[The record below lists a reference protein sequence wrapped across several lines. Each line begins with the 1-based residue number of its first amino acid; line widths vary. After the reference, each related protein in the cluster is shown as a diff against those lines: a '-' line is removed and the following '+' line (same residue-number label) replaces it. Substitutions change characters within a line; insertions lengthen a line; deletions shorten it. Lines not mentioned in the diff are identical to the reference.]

1 MERLRFSAVIGR
13 LVRLAGPIVIGQ
25 LGVVL
30 VSFADT
36 FMVGHYGVDELAAA
50 SFVNNV
56 TMLLVVVGLGFS
68 LGITPLVSESE
79 GRGDLRRAGAWL
91 RCGLKTN
98 TILAGL
104 MAAVMAVLYINLGNM
119 GQPQELLP
127 LIKPYFVI
135 VSFSILTTY
144 FFNAFK
150 QFTDGI
156 TRTKVSMMFIIGSN
170 VLNILGNWVLIYGKA
185 GFPEL
190 GLVGAGI
197 STLVSRI
204 AVLCALAAYFAF
216 RKDMAAYREGF
227 RHFHE
232 KGMLRRSASLGLP
245 IGAQMGMESASFSL
259 IVIMVGWLGAT
270 ELAAHQVMGTLSQIC
285 FMLYIAAGNA
295 SAIMISSFKSRGM
308 YAETA
313 LTAKAAYLTTA
324 VLTVICAGFILTFS
338 GTLVS
343 MFTDSDEVSAT
354 VVTLL
359 LPFTLYQFGDGLQI
373 CFANALRGMQQVRPI
388 LPVAF
393 VSYFIISLPSSYLFG
408 FVLGGGLAGIWFGYP
423 IALTFAGISY
433 YLIFSKIQKKL
444 PSTNDHDRKRISQLD
459 SPQGR

>member
-1 MERLRFSAVIGR
+1 MERLRFSSVIGR

-79 GRGDLRRAGAWL
+79 GRGDMRRAGAWL
-91 RCGLKTN
+91 RCGLQTN
-98 TILAGL
+98 AVLAGI
-104 MAAVMAVLYINLGNM
+104 MAAVMAVLYFNLGNM

-127 LIKPYFVI
+127 LIRPYFVI

-156 TRTKVSMMFIIGSN
+156 TRTKVSMVFIIGSN
-170 VLNILGNWVLIYGKA
+170 ILNILGNWVLIYGKA

-190 GLVGAGI
+190 GLRGAGI

-204 AVLCALAAYFAF
+204 AVLCAMAAYFAF
-216 RKDMAAYREGF
+216 RKDMAAYRDGF
-227 RHFHE
+227 RHLRE

-285 FMLYIAAGNA
+285 FMLYIAVGSA

-354 VVTLL
+354 VMTLL

-408 FVLGGGLAGIWFGYP
+408 FVLDGGLAGIWFGYP
-423 IALTFAGISY
+423 ISLTFAGISY

-444 PSTNDHDRKRISQLD
+444 PSTNDHDRTRSTQLD